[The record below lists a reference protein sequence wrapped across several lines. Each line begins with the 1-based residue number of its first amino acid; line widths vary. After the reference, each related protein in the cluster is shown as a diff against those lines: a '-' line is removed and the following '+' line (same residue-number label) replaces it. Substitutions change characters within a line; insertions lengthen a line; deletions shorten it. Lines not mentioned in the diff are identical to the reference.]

1 MIWVMARNSSKS
13 VADWSTNRSETSVD
27 TENRE
32 TFLAYETF
40 LPDKPP
46 SRIDAVI
53 TQPAAYEIGRD
64 AKRWSTNAYEDH

>member
-1 MIWVMARNSSKS
+1 MMWVMARNGSKS
-13 VADWSTNRSETSVD
+13 IAGWSTNGSETSVD

-32 TFLAYETF
+32 TFLAYETV
-40 LPDKPP
+40 LPDEPP

-53 TQPAAYEIGRD
+53 TQPAAHEISRD